1 MWAMTAP
8 PSLRRNTALNGAPS
22 AGTRKEGLVQKPILR
37 EPPASSED
45 ADARLKGHVET
56 HKAPLSTLLKI
67 RSGRL
72 EMMMTSKHIAI

>member
-1 MWAMTAP
+1 MWASDSSP
-8 PSLRRNTALNGAPS
+8 FFKENTALHGAPS

-37 EPPASSED
+37 DPPASPED
-45 ADARLKGHVET
+45 ADARLKGHVGT

-72 EMMMTSKHIAI
+72 EIMISKLIAI